1 MENMPHINHSE
12 TDRVCLFCLLT
23 AILISCATLTTLAAA
38 TYRRI
43 MAIAGKSNSPID
55 TFLSGV
61 QLVGKL
67 AAAGMDEPH
76 PKALRIKEGTTGEKV
91 LLDQSD
97 NANLERSKALS
108 TEQNATTSNKTN

>member
-1 MENMPHINHSE
+1 MENVPHFNHSE
-12 TDRVCLFCLLT
+12 MDRVCLFCLLT

-55 TFLSGV
+55 TFLNGV
-61 QLVGKL
+61 QLVERL

-76 PKALRIKEGTTGEKV
+76 PKALRLKEGTGGEKV
-91 LLDQSD
+91 LLEQSE
-97 NANLERSKALS
+97 NANLARGESHPA
-108 TEQNATTSNKTN
+108 EQNATTSNKTN